1 MEVYPGRI
9 ETYYGTVKN
18 GETDTYTF
26 KIVDANGF
34 AFVFLYWYR
43 DWTKWATSDLD
54 LIIINP
60 DGSLN
65 VDGATGASS
74 EVAMLAAGPGEYIII
89 VDGYQVY
96 FDKTEYYRLEIVY
109 FADTTPVWSSPL
121 INLKCITTV
130 QSPKYGV
137 AVVWL
142 YNADFDVWYIGGF
155 AYLTKMPKGC
165 KGTVAI

>member
-1 MEVYPGRI
+1 VEVYPGRI

-65 VDGATGASS
+65 VDGATGASP